1 MFDPITIAA
10 LIGSAIVQQQTQ
22 ASALAKQRR
31 LAVESQ
37 QRAIQGQNQATDL
50 AMKRVQE
57 FTPEKRQENQAAV
70 TAELTDKFQ
79 EAAGRAPITAQ
90 GVTIGSTIPD
100 SAGSSDYLKTKAGEL
115 AKATE
120 ANRALAALFG
130 RIGGAG
136 QLRRDEAV
144 GIGDTAGDIGRVG
157 TGVQNVA
164 NIDQIGINSVQPSLG
179 GTLVGAAL
187 GAYGQGRALGAFGGA
202 AKKMVPGAPGGFTN
216 GSWLIGPQ

>member
-1 MFDPITIAA
+1 MDPITIAA
-10 LIGSAIVQQQTQ
+10 MIASAVVQQQTQ
-22 ASALAKQRR
+22 AAALAKQKR

-70 TAELTDKFQ
+70 TTEMTDRLQ

-100 SAGSSDYLKTKAGEL
+100 SDGSSDYLKTKAGEL

-136 QLRRDEAV
+136 QLRRNEAV
-144 GIGDTAGDIGRVG
+144 GIGDTATDIGRVG

-179 GTLVGAAL
+179 GQLVGAAL
-187 GAYGQGRALGAFGGA
+187 GAYGQGRALGAFGA
-202 AKKMVPGAPGGFTN
+202 PAKMVAGAPGGFTK

>member
-10 LIGSAIVQQQTQ
+10 MIASAVVQQQTQ
-22 ASALAKQRR
+22 AAALAKQKRM
-31 LAVESQ
+31 AVESQ

-57 FTPEKRQENQAAV
+57 FTPEKRQENQATV
-70 TAELTDKFQ
+70 TDELTSKYQ
-79 EAAGRAPITAQ
+79 EAASRAPITAQ
-90 GVTIGSTIPD
+90 GVEIGSTIPD
-100 SAGSSDYLKTKAGEL
+100 SAGSSDYLKTKATQMT
-115 AKATE
+115 KAAD

-136 QLRRDEAV
+136 QLRRNEAV
-144 GIGDTAGDIGRVG
+144 GIGDTATDIGRVG

-179 GTLVGAAL
+179 GQLLGAAL
-187 GAYGQGRALGAFGGA
+187 GAYGQGRALGAFGSA
-202 AKKMVPGAPGGFTN
+202 PKMTAGAPGGFAK
-216 GSWLIGPQ
+216 GSWLVGPQ